1 MNTDLK
7 TDQLES
13 RQSLQVGEYIL
24 DSLKISTTK
33 GLDVSANNIGFN
45 IKPNR
50 IYHDVNSESNLL
62 GLNQKLN
69 RYPVCVKPIQPLEN
83 SMNESK
89 YTSNSNLMRTS
100 QTTRVSKSEND
111 VNYNQLTFSSIL
123 PKNPQNVQNI
133 IFNES
138 SRGGYNSRNV

>member
-89 YTSNSNLMRTS
+89 YTNTSFRTGE
-100 QTTRVSKSEND
+100 TTRVFKSEND

-123 PKNPQNVQNI
+123 PNNPQNVQNI